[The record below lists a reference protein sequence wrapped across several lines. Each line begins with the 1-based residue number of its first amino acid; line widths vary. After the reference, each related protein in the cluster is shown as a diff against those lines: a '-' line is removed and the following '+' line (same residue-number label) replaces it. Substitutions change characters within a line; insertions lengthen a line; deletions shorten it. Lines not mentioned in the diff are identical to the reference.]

1 MNSSGGRT
9 PSTARTPTY
18 NSNAMAM
25 IRNELSQFAN
35 SVDASSGQSQ
45 ISQTVSLNYLKK
57 NNKITRKIKIY

>member
-9 PSTARTPTY
+9 PSSARTPTY

-35 SVDASSGQSQ
+35 SADAAGQPQ
-45 ISQTVSLNYLKK
+45 ISQTVSLYFIIPVKQYL
-57 NNKITRKIKIY
+57 